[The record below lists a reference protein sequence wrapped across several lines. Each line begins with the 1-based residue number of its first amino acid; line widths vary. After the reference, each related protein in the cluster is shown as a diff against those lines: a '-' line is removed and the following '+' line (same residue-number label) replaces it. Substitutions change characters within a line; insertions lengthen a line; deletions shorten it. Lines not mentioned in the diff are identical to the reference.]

1 MIGVTSAPSG
11 VKAKGAVLADADT
24 GQILWGRDVGT
35 ERPMASVTKVMT
47 ALLVLESGNLG
58 QEIAVP
64 AAADSYAWKYGGESA
79 GLHPGDVLTAQ
90 ELLAALLLPSGAD
103 AAYTLANAYGPGLNA
118 FIARMNA
125 TAAQLGMKDT
135 HFTSPDGLPYPT
147 ETSTY
152 STPFDLLTLGLVA
165 MRYPAFQSIVDLR
178 FYHLPKGP
186 GHHEYWWDNTDH
198 LIGSYQGA
206 LGIKDGYTDD
216 AGHCLLFEA
225 TRNGRTLIGVVLD
238 SPRHRHGGRRA
249 GCRADAELGLRA
261 PFAPAERSIRPGYA
275 ASFTVGWHQRPVSLP
290 GPGLAAACSSGGV
303 SMTGT
308 GSRPIRSAMRVSKTS
323 WAARWP
329 CTCATSCRVALASW
343 NVASARLS
351 AAAACTFC
359 PTMMTDSS
367 TSCRNVC
374 ATQETIAAVPDRI
387 ASGRLIR
394 SNKANA

>member
-1 MIGVTSAPSG
+1 MRLRAGIVSLTVAAATIGGAAAWAYTVVAEGPQPVRNQVAAAGAESRAPGRLSPPRPSPRPSPSSSPSTAGPVIEVISAPSG
-11 VKAKGAVLADADT
+11 VKAKGAMLADADT
-24 GQILWGRDVGT
+24 GQILWGRDVDT

-47 ALLVLESGNLG
+47 ALLVLENGNLG

-64 AAADSYAWKYGGESA
+64 GAADSYAWKNGGESA

-103 AAYTLANAYGPGLNA
+103 AAYTLANAYGPGMNA

-152 STPFDLLTLGLVA
+152 STPSDLLTLGLAA

-238 SPRHRHGGRRA
+238 SPATGTAAGAQDAGRMLNW
-249 GCRADAELGLRA
+249 GFGLR
-261 PFAPAERSIRPGYA
+261 P
-275 ASFTVGWHQRPVSLP
+275 
-290 GPGLAAACSSGGV
+290 
-303 SMTGT
+303 TG
-308 GSRPIRSAMRVSKTS
+308 
-323 WAARWP
+323 
-329 CTCATSCRVALASW
+329 
-343 NVASARLS
+343 
-351 AAAACTFC
+351 
-359 PTMMTDSS
+359 
-367 TSCRNVC
+367 
-374 ATQETIAAVPDRI
+374 
-387 ASGRLIR
+387 
-394 SNKANA
+394 